1 MTRSLTISV
10 QSEAQFWTEERAV
23 AKRID
28 AGGEYQGEVR
38 SFASIE
44 LLFDAL
50 TPRRWAL
57 VWKLKQIGP
66 SSLRGLAR
74 ALERDVKRVHEDAM
88 FLLAEGIVERG
99 DNMKLFVP
107 YADIRVEISMADSMA
122 A

>member
-10 QSEAQFWTEERAV
+10 QTEAQFWSEERAV

-28 AGGEYQGEVR
+28 AGGDYQGEVH

-44 LLFDAL
+44 LLFESL
-50 TPRRWAL
+50 TPKRWAL
-57 VWKLKQIGP
+57 ISKLKQLGP

-74 ALERDVKRVHEDAM
+74 ALGRDVKRVHEDAA
-88 FLLAEGIVERG
+88 FLLDEGIIERG
-99 DNMKLFVP
+99 ADKKLFVP
-107 YADIRVEISMADSMA
+107 YADIRVEISMADTIA